1 MSAIRSIKKR
11 KLMKYIINTI
21 LLVFTACGINKS
33 KEIDQIKNVLH
44 TQQTAWNNG
53 NIDAFML
60 GYWQSD
66 SLDFTST
73 NGTVKGWQNTLDRYH
88 NAYPN
93 KGAMGRLKFDI
104 IDVQLMDKTTG
115 TLVGKWALYR
125 ENDNPKGGFTL
136 IFKKINGDWLI
147 INDVTTSE

>member
-60 GYWQSD
+60 G
-66 SLDFTST
+66 
-73 NGTVKGWQNTLDRYH
+73 
-88 NAYPN
+88 
-93 KGAMGRLKFDI
+93 
-104 IDVQLMDKTTG
+104 TG
-115 TLVGKWALYR
+115 SPIRWLLPPQTAPLRDGK
-125 ENDNPKGGFTL
+125 
-136 IFKKINGDWLI
+136 IH
-147 INDVTTSE
+147 